1 MADPTDD
8 DEHMPP

>member
-1 MADPTDD
+1 MAGPTDD